1 MRILQVH
8 ESYQQRGGEDE
19 VAEAEARQLELNG
32 HAVSYYRRHN
42 EEIAGDGALMRIAT
56 GIGTVWALRSYR
68 EMDALIEEKNP
79 EVVHFHNTFPLISPS
94 AYYACAKRGI
104 PVVQTLHNYRL
115 VCPGSTFLREGRVCE
130 ACLGRAVAWRAVAY
144 SCYRGSRLASAATTA
159 MLVAHKALRTWQV
172 KVDAYVALSEFA
184 KGKFIAGGLPAN
196 RIVVKPNFVDPDPR
210 PDCIPRRGKHGL
222 FVGRLSEE
230 KGLRGLLAA
239 WKQLANPIPLV
250 ILGDGPMRHEV
261 EAQARELGT
270 TAPVTVM
277 GNVSREEVF
286 RWMRDACFLVCPSHW
301 FEGCP
306 LVVVEAFAC
315 GLPVIATGHGP
326 TAEMIEHGRTGL
338 HVAPGDDVDLAAKVD
353 WAWAHPEEMKTMQA
367 AARREYERKYT
378 AERNYTQLMDLYRE
392 LIVRKE
398 TGLLAERMAAF
409 SNGDAS

>member
-32 HAVSYYRRHN
+32 HCVSYYRRHN
-42 EEIAGDGALMRIAT
+42 EEIAADGPITRIAT
-56 GIGTVWALRSYR
+56 GIGTVWSLRSYR

-115 VCPGSTFLREGRVCE
+115 VCPGATFLRGGRVCE
-130 ACLGRAVAWRAVAY
+130 ACLGRAIAWRAVAHA
-144 SCYRGSRLASAATTA
+144 CYRGSRLASAATTA
-159 MLVAHKALRTWQV
+159 MLAAHKTLRTWQV
-172 KVDAYVALSEFA
+172 KVDTYVALSEFA
-184 KGKFIAGGLPAN
+184 KRKFIAGGLPAK
-196 RIVVKPNFVDPDPR
+196 RIVVKPNFVDPDPE
-210 PDCIPRRGKHGL
+210 PGCIPRRGKYGL

-230 KGLRGLLAA
+230 KGVRGLLAA
-239 WKQLANPIPLV
+239 WKRLAHQVPLV
-250 ILGDGPMRHEV
+250 ILGDGPMRQEV
-261 EAQARELGT
+261 EKRVEEFGASAQVRVL
-270 TAPVTVM
+270 

-326 TAEMIEHGRTGL
+326 TAEMIEHKRAGL
-338 HVAPGDDVDLAAKVD
+338 HVAPGEDADLASKVD
-353 WAWAHPEEMKTMQA
+353 WAWSHPEEMSAMQLE
-367 AARREYERKYT
+367 ARREYERKYT
-378 AERNYTQLMDLYRE
+378 AERNYTQLVDLYRE

>member
-19 VAEAEARQLELNG
+19 VAEAEARQLKLNG
-32 HAVSYYRRHN
+32 HSVSCYRRHN
-42 EEIAGDGALMRIAT
+42 EEIARDGGVTRIAV
-56 GIGTVWALRSYR
+56 GVGTVWARRSYQ

-94 AYYACAKRGI
+94 AYYACAKRDI

-115 VCPGSTFLREGRVCE
+115 VCPGATFLREGRLCE
-130 ACLGRAVAWRAVAY
+130 ACLGKAIAWRAVAH

-159 MLVAHKALRTWQV
+159 MLAVHKALRTWQV

-184 KGKFIAGGLPAN
+184 KGKFIAGGLPEK
-196 RIVVKPNFVDPDPR
+196 RIVVKPNFVDPDPG
-210 PDCIPRRGKHGL
+210 PDCIPRRGKYGL

-230 KGLRGLLAA
+230 KGVRGLLAT
-239 WKQLANPIPLV
+239 WKRLAHQIPLV
-250 ILGDGPMRHEV
+250 ILGDGPMRQEV
-261 EAQARELGT
+261 EKLVEELGAD
-270 TAPVTVM
+270 APVTVW
-277 GNVSREEVF
+277 GNVTREQVF
-286 RWMRDACFLVCPSHW
+286 RCMRDACFLVCPSHW

-326 TAEMIEHGRTGL
+326 TAEMIEHQRTGL
-338 HVAPGDDVDLAAKVD
+338 HVAPGDDTDLAAKVE
-353 WAWAHPEEMKTMQA
+353 WAWTHPEEMKAMQE
-367 AARREYERKYT
+367 AARREFERKYT
-378 AERNYTQLMDLYRE
+378 AKRNYAQLIDLYRE

-398 TGLLAERMAAF
+398 TGLLAEKTAAF
-409 SNGDAS
+409 SSGDAS